1 MHLLLLKENLLE
13 PAKKIKDKL
22 STRIKWLYSIG
33 SLSTSMPQAIIA
45 FFQLYFLTDIAGLR
59 PDYAAWAIA
68 AGRLWDAINDP
79 LFGVLADHIKSK
91 HGRRRVLLLYS
102 AIPLGISYAVMWL
115 IPNYGDVGLA
125 VYYALTFI
133 VFDTCYTAMYVGY
146 NALTPE
152 MTSDYD
158 ERSSLNGYRMAIS
171 IASTLAVIILTTV
184 LGWYIKDQKQLFAY
198 LGIGL
203 GIASALPLFIVFRV
217 TKVYRTTTDAD
228 PLPAWQSI
236 KTTIQNKPFIQ
247 VMGLYLMSWTA
258 VSILAAVLVYYAN
271 YYLRTPEIGSYLVLA
286 AQGSAIAFV
295 PVVVWLSKK
304 FDKRT
309 AFILGSLSATISLL
323 GIYTLS
329 PSHIVPT
336 FILAG
341 LCGLGIATAYIVPW
355 AMLPDIIEH
364 DELETGRRREG
375 SFYALAA
382 FFQKLGT
389 GAALWA
395 MGQVFSITGYIT
407 PSANTILPVQSADT
421 ITAIR
426 WFASIIPAVLFLA
439 GILFSWK
446 YSISREEHKKMLERL
461 NTGMGLS

>member
-1 MHLLLLKENLLE
+1 LHTKTS
-13 PAKKIKDKL
+13 PGSIIKL
-22 STRIKWLYSIG
+22 PVRLKWLYSVG
-33 SLSTSMPQAIIA
+33 SLTTSMPQAIIA

-68 AGRLWDAINDP
+68 AGRLWDAVNDP
-79 LFGVLADHIKSK
+79 LFGVLADRIRSK

-102 AIPLGISYAVMWL
+102 AVPLGISYAVMWL
-115 IPNYGDVGLA
+115 IPDLGDLGLA

-171 IASTLAVIILTTV
+171 IASTLGVIILTTV
-184 LGWYIKDQKQLFAY
+184 LGWYIKDQKLLFSY
-198 LGIGL
+198 LGVGL
-203 GIASALPLFIVFRV
+203 GIASALPLYIVFRV
-217 TKVYRTTTDAD
+217 TRPYRTTADAD
-228 PLPAWQSI
+228 PLPAWESI
-236 KTTIQNKPFIQ
+236 KTTIRNRPFLQ

-258 VSILAAVLVYYAN
+258 VSILAAVLVYFAN
-271 YYLRTPEIGSYLVLA
+271 YYLRSPEMGSYLVLA

-295 PVVVWLSKK
+295 PLVVWLSKK

-309 AFILGSLSATISLL
+309 AFILGSLSSIFSLS
-323 GIYTLS
+323 GIYFLS
-329 PSHIVPT
+329 PSQVVPT

-364 DELETGRRREG
+364 DELKTGRRREG

-395 MGQVFSITGYIT
+395 MGQVFNITGYIT
-407 PSANTILPVQSADT
+407 PSADTILPVQPAET
-421 ITAIR
+421 VTAIR
-426 WFASIIPAVLFLA
+426 WFTSLVPAVLFLA

-446 YSISREEHKKMLERL
+446 YSISREEHEKMLERL
-461 NTGMGLS
+461 QSGMGLS